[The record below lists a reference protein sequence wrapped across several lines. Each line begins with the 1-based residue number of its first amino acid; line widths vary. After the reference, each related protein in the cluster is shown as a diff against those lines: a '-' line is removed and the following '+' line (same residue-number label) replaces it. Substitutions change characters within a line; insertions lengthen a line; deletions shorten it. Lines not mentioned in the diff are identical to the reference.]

1 VVKAFDVQG
10 TPAMVVFNRKTKN
23 IKVLNGIG
31 DLSYPNILMAV
42 SGVAPP

>member
-1 VVKAFDVQG
+1 LVQAFRVEG
-10 TPAMVVFNRKTKN
+10 TPAMVVYNRKTRSTKMLYG
-23 IKVLNGIG
+23 VR